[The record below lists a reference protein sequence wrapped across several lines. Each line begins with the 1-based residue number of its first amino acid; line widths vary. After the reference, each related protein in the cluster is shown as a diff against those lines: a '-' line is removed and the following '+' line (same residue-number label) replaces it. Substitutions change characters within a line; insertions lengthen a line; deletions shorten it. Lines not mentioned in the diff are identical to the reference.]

1 MNNLFAPSF
10 APPLRAL
17 MCAVLLSAAAWHGPT
32 SAQTQRNALA
42 ADHIVAIVNS
52 EPVTNAEVLERLARV
67 DSAAA
72 KSLPRDQLVRE
83 VMEQLILERVQVQ
96 WAGEIGIKIDPA
108 AIKTAE
114 ENVAA
119 QNGLTLP
126 ELQQRVQ
133 ASGLSLS
140 SFRDNLRRDL
150 LLQRLREREVDGRV
164 RVSEADIDAYVREKQ
179 SSTSAVDTELN
190 LAQLLI
196 RVPEGA
202 SAAEEQTLRQKAEQ
216 LLQRARAGEPF
227 ADLAKTASEGSERNN
242 GGEMGQRNAERY
254 PTLFWNAVAS
264 LKTGDLAGPIRS
276 GAGFHLLKVLDK
288 RAAGLPATSYT
299 QTRARHILLRPTA
312 QQGQDAVISQLNA
325 LRSRVMA
332 GQARFEDLARE
343 VSQDGSARE
352 GGDLGWAVPGQFVPE
367 FETAMNALSP
377 GQVSAPL
384 VSRFGVHII
393 QLVER
398 RTVDMTALEQRE
410 QLRNLLRAQK
420 TDEAYSNWL
429 RDLRA
434 RAYVEYR
441 EAPQ

>member
-1 MNNLFAPSF
+1 MNNLFAS
-10 APPLRAL
+10 PLRTPMRAL
-17 MCAVLLSAAAWHGPT
+17 LCAALLCATALHTA
-32 SAQTQRNALA
+32 SAQSQRPAVA

-52 EPVTNAEVLERLARV
+52 EPVTNAEVLARLARV
-67 DSAAA
+67 DSAVTQNM
-72 KSLPRDQLVRE
+72 PRAQLVRE

-96 WAGEIGIKIDPA
+96 WAGEIGIKIDDA

-133 ASGLSLS
+133 ASGLSLGT
-140 SFRDNLRRDL
+140 FRDNLRRDL
-150 LLQRLREREVDGRV
+150 LLQRLREREVDARV
-164 RVSEADIDAYVREKQ
+164 RVTEADIDAYVREKQ
-179 SSTSAVDTELN
+179 SSASAADTELN
-190 LAQLLI
+190 LAHLLI

-202 SAAEEQTLRQKAEQ
+202 SAAEEQTLQQKAEQ
-216 LLQRARAGEPF
+216 LLQRARSGEPF
-227 ADLAKTASEGSERNN
+227 AELAKTASEGAERGN
-242 GGEMGQRNAERY
+242 GGEMGLRSAERY
-254 PTLFWNAVAS
+254 PTLFWNAVAP
-264 LKTGDLAGPIRS
+264 LKTGDLAGPLRS

-288 RAAGLPATSYT
+288 RATGLPATSYT
-299 QTRARHILLRPTA
+299 QTRARHILLRPNA
-312 QQGQDAVISQLNA
+312 QQGQDAVVSQLNA
-325 LRSRVMA
+325 LRARVVA

-343 VSQDGSARE
+343 WSQDGSARE
-352 GGDLGWAVPGQFVPE
+352 GGDLGWATPGQFVPE
-367 FETAMNALSP
+367 FENAMNALAP

-398 RTVDMTALEQRE
+398 RTVEMTALEQRE

-420 TDEAYSNWL
+420 TDEAFSNWL

-441 EAPQ
+441 DAPQ

>member
-1 MNNLFAPSF
+1 MNNLFAYRLRTPM
-10 APPLRAL
+10 RAL
-17 MCAVLLSAAAWHGPT
+17 ICTVLLNAATWHLPAA
-32 SAQTQRNALA
+32 AQTQRNAVA

-52 EPVTNAEVLERLARV
+52 EPVTNAEVLGRLARV
-67 DSAAA
+67 DSAVA
-72 KSLPRDQLVRE
+72 KSMPRDQLVRE

-96 WAGEIGIKIDPA
+96 WAGEIGIKIDDA
-108 AIKTAE
+108 AIRTAE

-126 ELQQRVQ
+126 ELEQRVQ
-133 ASGLSLS
+133 ASGLGLS

-150 LLQRLREREVDGRV
+150 LLQRLREREVDARV
-164 RVSEADIDAYVREKQ
+164 RVTETDIDAYVREKQ
-179 SSTSAVDTELN
+179 SSTSAADTELN

-202 SAAEEQTLRQKAEQ
+202 SAAEEQALRQKAEQ
-216 LLQRARAGEPF
+216 LLQRARSGEPF
-227 ADLAKTASEGSERNN
+227 AELAKTASEGAERNN
-242 GGEMGQRNAERY
+242 GGEMGLRNAERY

-264 LKTGDLAGPIRS
+264 LKTGDLAGPLRS

-288 RAAGLPATSYT
+288 RATGLPPTSYT
-299 QTRARHILLRPTA
+299 QTRARHILLRPSA
-312 QQGQDAVISQLNA
+312 QQGQDAVVSQLNA
-325 LRSRVMA
+325 LRARVMA
-332 GQARFEDLARE
+332 GQASFEDLARE

-367 FETAMNALSP
+367 FENAMNALTP
-377 GQVSAPL
+377 GQVSSPL

-398 RTVDMTALEQRE
+398 RTVEMTALEQRE

-420 TDEAYSNWL
+420 TDEAFSNWL

>member
-1 MNNLFAPSF
+1 MNNLFAS
-10 APPLRAL
+10 PLRTPMRAL
-17 MCAVLLSAAAWHGPT
+17 LCAALLCATALHTA
-32 SAQTQRNALA
+32 SAQSQRPAVA

-52 EPVTNAEVLERLARV
+52 EPVTNAEVLARLARV
-67 DSAAA
+67 DSAVTQNM
-72 KSLPRDQLVRE
+72 PRAQLVRE

-96 WAGEIGIKIDPA
+96 WAGEIGIKIDDA

-133 ASGLSLS
+133 ASGLSLGT
-140 SFRDNLRRDL
+140 FRDNLRRDL
-150 LLQRLREREVDGRV
+150 LLQRLREREVDARV
-164 RVSEADIDAYVREKQ
+164 RVTEADIDAYVREKQ
-179 SSTSAVDTELN
+179 SSASAADTELN
-190 LAQLLI
+190 LAHLLI

-202 SAAEEQTLRQKAEQ
+202 SAAEEQTLQQKAEQ
-216 LLQRARAGEPF
+216 LLQRARLGEPF
-227 ADLAKTASEGSERNN
+227 AELAKTASEGAERGN
-242 GGEMGQRNAERY
+242 GGEMGLRSAERY
-254 PTLFWNAVAS
+254 PTLFWNAVAP
-264 LKTGDLAGPIRS
+264 LKTGDLAGPLRS

-288 RAAGLPATSYT
+288 RATGLPATSYT
-299 QTRARHILLRPTA
+299 QTRARHILLRPNA
-312 QQGQDAVISQLNA
+312 QQGQDAVVSQLNA
-325 LRSRVMA
+325 LRARVVA

-343 VSQDGSARE
+343 WSQDGSARE
-352 GGDLGWAVPGQFVPE
+352 GGDLGWATPGQFVPE
-367 FETAMNALSP
+367 FENAMNALAP

-398 RTVDMTALEQRE
+398 RTVEMTALEQRE

-420 TDEAYSNWL
+420 TDEAFSNWL

-441 EAPQ
+441 DAPQ